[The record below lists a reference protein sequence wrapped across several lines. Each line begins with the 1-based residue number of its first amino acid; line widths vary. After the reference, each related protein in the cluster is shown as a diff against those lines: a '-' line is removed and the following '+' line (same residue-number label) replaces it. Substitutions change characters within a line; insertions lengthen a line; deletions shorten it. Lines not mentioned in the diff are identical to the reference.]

1 MTNVIDSANI
11 KMSQKWDGREV
22 IKLGMSKLRGKMAEA
37 GYTQRSLASAIGI
50 SANSLNDKINQKRP
64 FNTVE
69 IENIC
74 KVLKITDSSEKANIF
89 LA

>member
-1 MTNVIDSANI
+1 MNDSVNI
-11 KMSQKWDGREV
+11 KASHKWDEREV

-37 GYTQRSLASAIGI
+37 GYTQRALALAIGI